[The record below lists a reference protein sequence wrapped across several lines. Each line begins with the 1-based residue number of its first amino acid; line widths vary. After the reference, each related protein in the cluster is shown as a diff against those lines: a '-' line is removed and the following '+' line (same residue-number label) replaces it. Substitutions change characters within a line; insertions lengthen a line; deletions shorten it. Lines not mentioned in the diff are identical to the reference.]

1 MYKKSDFK
9 YIDNDDLYFSTLKG
23 DGIYCWNN
31 GTDVDP
37 TDVTGKQQCPVFMNI
52 KTEENFLLKRI
63 LLPQYME
70 QYEAAIL
77 NPPKTDR
84 VICPVDLISL
94 HEHNVSMNF
103 CEHLFG
109 MAAENGMEDQVCDHA
124 FLFPYKS
131 YGVAKTVKDELAEVK
146 ELCWKDPR
154 VQKVMVHILEAFQKL
169 NAEHYWC
176 YDFDFSHM
184 YIRNDQSIIF
194 EFSNLIIEQTD
205 ESVKKKLRKQ
215 VQMIKGT
222 YPYEFAEPA
231 LISGKVKMADANMQ
245 NYSLAAM
252 LFYLMIGRYPYDG
265 ALLAGL
271 TDNNIVEHEHRFE
284 VYHKNPIFIFDE
296 NENNANRLGFFA
308 ADQKSIDL
316 WNELP
321 EKIQSC
327 FRNVLN
333 KRNAQRNAP
342 FTNPTPGW
350 WLEHLELLQ

>member
-1 MYKKSDFK
+1 MYRKKGFK
-9 YIDNDDLYFSTLKG
+9 YIGKDDLYFSTLKG

-31 GTDVDP
+31 GLDVDP
-37 TDVTGKQQCPVFMNI
+37 TDVTGKQKCPVFMNI
-52 KTEENFLLKRI
+52 KTEENFLLKKV
-63 LLPQYME
+63 LLPQYMG
-70 QYEAAIL
+70 QYKEAIL
-77 NPPKTDR
+77 NPPKTDC
-84 VICPVDLISL
+84 VIWPVDLISL
-94 HEHNVSMNF
+94 HGHNVSGNY

-109 MAAENGMEDQVCDHA
+109 MAAENQMDDQVCDYA
-124 FLFPYKS
+124 LLFPYKN

-146 ELCWKDPR
+146 EICWKDPR
-154 VQKVMVHILEAFQKL
+154 VYKVMIHITEAFQKL
-169 NAEHYWC
+169 NAANYWC

-194 EFSNLIIEQTD
+194 EFSNLLVEQTD
-205 ESVKKKLRKQ
+205 ETVKKRFRKR
-215 VQMIKGT
+215 VEMIDGT

-231 LISGKVKMADANMQ
+231 LVSGKVKLADANMQ

-296 NENNANRLGFFA
+296 KENNENRLGFFA

-316 WNELP
+316 WDGLL
-321 EKIQSC
+321 EKIQFY
-327 FRNVLN
+327 FRKILN
-333 KRNAQRNAP
+333 KKNAQRNAS
-342 FTNPTPGW
+342 FTNPTPEW
-350 WLEHLELLQ
+350 WLKHLELLH